1 MCKDLLDFICS
12 ALEAE
17 NHTSHSEDECTVTPD
32 LEEIG
37 KRNVKQLKSWLEDHR
52 LKRSGSKEVLI
63 ERVYRAF
70 QNVVDSDFSCY
81 SSSDDNF
88 DENRTHDV
96 TFSELDIEKWSVAS
110 SDCLTGLLKKDIEYT
125 KNPLS

>member
-1 MCKDLLDFICS
+1 M
-12 ALEAE
+12 
-17 NHTSHSEDECTVTPD
+17 
-32 LEEIG
+32 
-37 KRNVKQLKSWLEDHR
+37 KQLKSWLEDHR

-70 QNVVDSDFSCY
+70 QNLVDSDFSCY

-88 DENRTHDV
+88 DENRTHGV
-96 TFSELDIEKWSVAS
+96 TFSELDIEWSVAS
-110 SDCLTGLLKKDIEYT
+110 SDCLTGLLKKDIEYS